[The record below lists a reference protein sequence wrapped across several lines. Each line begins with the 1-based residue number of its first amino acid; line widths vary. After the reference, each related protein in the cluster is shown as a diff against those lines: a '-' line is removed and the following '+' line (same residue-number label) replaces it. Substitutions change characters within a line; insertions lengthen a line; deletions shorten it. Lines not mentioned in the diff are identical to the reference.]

1 MSEDIKRVYTGS
13 RLEAMFL
20 KEMLEE
26 TDIGVIMKDRLA
38 SSVKSGWADGPL
50 IDSVFL
56 YVDASN
62 EDTAKQLIKQYFEE
76 RDKLSEKEG
85 NED

>member
-1 MSEDIKRVYTGS
+1 
-13 RLEAMFL
+13 MFL